1 MYSSQDYSSM
11 QKAIDNLAAQ
21 IIEVLFQKKDE
32 LLDNDL
38 SGLDIEIFQ
47 WMLSLDQSCK
57 AVLKKA
63 QIDIKHENK
72 YESKRELDRDTKLK

>member
-1 MYSSQDYSSM
+1 M
-11 QKAIDNLAAQ
+11 QEAIDKLAGV
-21 IIEVLFQKKDE
+21 IIEALFQKKEE
-32 LLDNDL
+32 LSDNDL

-63 QIDIKHENK
+63 QIDIKHHNES
-72 YESKRELDRDTKLK
+72 ESKRELERDTKLK

>member
-1 MYSSQDYSSM
+1 MYSSQDYSDM
-11 QKAIDNLAAQ
+11 QKAIDNLAVE
-21 IIEVLFQKKDE
+21 IIEALFQNKDE

-47 WMLSLDQSCK
+47 LLLSLNQSCK

-63 QIDIKHENK
+63 KIDIKHDNES
-72 YESKRELDRDTKLK
+72 ESKRELDRDTKLK

>member
-1 MYSSQDYSSM
+1 MYSSQDYSDM
-11 QKAIDNLAAQ
+11 QKAIDNLAVE
-21 IIEVLFQKKDE
+21 IIEALFQKKDE
-32 LLDNDL
+32 LSDNDL
-38 SGLDIEIFQ
+38 SGLGIEIFQ

-72 YESKRELDRDTKLK
+72 SESQRELDRDTKLK